1 MEKITAF
8 FDGMDFTKLVPEMD
22 SLLDILL
29 KVCKLSIIVGPIVM
43 LAFGL
48 MYFFIPPKEA
58 NHSVGFRTYFGMG
71 SVEAWRFTQKLAG
84 IAWGA
89 LGLILTVVMFIIR
102 AGYAEKDIMA
112 VAQSA
117 ATCLLWQ
124 AALAFFCYVGI
135 CGAVTILFDHKG
147 NRRFG
152 RSANVDETYE
162 EPTEEPSDND
172 EELYLPQEDYAAYVQ
187 EDAAIPQ
194 EDYSQYGDYPQPDEE
209 IYP

>member
-1 MEKITAF
+1 MDLITGL
-8 FDGMDFTKLVPEMD
+8 FDMDFAALVPNLNTMLGLIRFLLSILLLAGPL
-22 SLLDILL
+22 SLLIL
-29 KVCKLSIIVGPIVM
+29 G
-43 LAFGL
+43 F
-48 MYFFIPPKEA
+48 MYRFMAPPEA
-58 NHSVGFRTYFGMG
+58 NYKFGFRTYFGMG

>member
-117 ATCLLWQ
+117 AT
-124 AALAFFCYVGI
+124 
-135 CGAVTILFDHKG
+135 
-147 NRRFG
+147 
-152 RSANVDETYE
+152 
-162 EPTEEPSDND
+162 
-172 EELYLPQEDYAAYVQ
+172 
-187 EDAAIPQ
+187 
-194 EDYSQYGDYPQPDEE
+194 
-209 IYP
+209 